1 MISTEYLNKIFTKH
15 GGSWDAFY
23 KTYPKAAGF
32 WNISRPGYNSTH
44 DEAMLYVGHQCGGLC
59 GTGHLYFLK
68 KKWPLGSTEQADSL
82 DFLEHTPALFDL
94 LRV

>member
-44 DEAMLYVGHQCGGLC
+44 DEAMLYVGHQCGSLC

-68 KKWPLGSTEQADSL
+68 KKMATGKYRASRCFGFLRTYSSSL
-82 DFLEHTPALFDL
+82 
-94 LRV
+94 